1 VKKKARLRH
10 LNATKTGGEPSS
22 QEDLLPLEE
31 RLLAL
36 LAPVVIAGIPEIGE
50 AGLRIEI
57 IAAPNDLEIS
67 FEDLVSLLLL

>member
-10 LNATKTGGEPSS
+10 LNATKTGGGPSS
-22 QEDLLPLEE
+22 QQDLLPLEE